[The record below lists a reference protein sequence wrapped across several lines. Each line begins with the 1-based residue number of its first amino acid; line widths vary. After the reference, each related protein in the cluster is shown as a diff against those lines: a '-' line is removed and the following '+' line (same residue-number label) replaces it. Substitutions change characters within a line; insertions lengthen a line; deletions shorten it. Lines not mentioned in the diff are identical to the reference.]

1 MPVVNVTE
9 IFSKET
15 KTKLPFSDTIDA
27 LIEGYPC
34 IAFSKSY
41 CPYNAALKDL
51 LALNYGVLLLVI
63 DINQAGSAKDIQQYL
78 CSKTGISTVP
88 QVFVDGEYFGNHDS
102 ILELHMR
109 GKLAEKLGKHA
120 TKDGSTNTGVIS
132 AGSYAPLF
140 WFPTTINKWAI
151 RATGLLSCVA
161 SSLLAY
167 LMFTAETNASILV
180 GLLSVSLFGDFVL
193 RFFSGSKKAP
203 IAKLGG
209 KLALSS
215 TLTPIPRPGAPK
227 QFASL
232 CGTMFSGIAALSYI
246 FYGSPTTA
254 GFFLVILA
262 LCTGMEG
269 ALDFCLGC
277 KFFAIG
283 EYLLSKQSTKPE
295 GTNHSKRSP
304 KQAAAA

>member
-9 IFSKET
+9 IFSKDT
-15 KTKLPFSDTIDA
+15 QTKLPFADTIDA

-41 CPYNAALKDL
+41 CPYNAAVKDL

-63 DINQAGSAKDIQQYL
+63 DINQAGSAKDIQNYL

-109 GKLAEKLGKHA
+109 GKLAAKLGKHA
-120 TKDGSTNTGVIS
+120 LKDGSSNTGVIS
-132 AGSYAPLF
+132 AGSYTPLF
-140 WFPTTINKWAI
+140 WFPATINKWAI
-151 RATGLLSCVA
+151 RATGLLSCAA
-161 SSLLAY
+161 SSVLAY
-167 LMFTAETNASILV
+167 FMFKAEENSSILMSM
-180 GLLSVSLFGDFVL
+180 LSVALFGDFVL
-193 RFFSGSKKAP
+193 RFFSGSKKAL
-203 IAKLGG
+203 IAQLGG
-209 KLALSS
+209 KLALASK
-215 TLTPIPRPGAPK
+215 LTPIPRPGAPK
-227 QFASL
+227 QFASF
-232 CGTMFSGIAALSYI
+232 CGTMFSGLGALSYTY
-246 FYGSPTTA
+246 YGSPTTA
-254 GFFLVILA
+254 GIFLAILA

-283 EYLLSKQSTKPE
+283 EYLLSKQSQKPA
-295 GTNHSKRSP
+295 RLP
-304 KQAAAA
+304 KQAMAA